1 MFNWEDLRHFLA
13 VARTGTLSGAA
24 RDLKVDHATVS
35 RRLVALEDDLQV
47 RLVERMPRA
56 CRLTAIGQTISE
68 LAQSIEEN
76 AFAIDRA
83 IRANQ
88 SPLSGKVTLSAPP
101 VLVASF
107 LAKYLAD
114 FRQRH
119 PGIQLSVSGQAQQ
132 VSLSRREADLAIR
145 LVRPKESTNVVR
157 RLGTMPFALYASGDY
172 ANLERPSAWEFIA
185 YDAQFD
191 DMPQQQWLRRIAGER
206 PIACEISDINGHHAA
221 ARAKAGVAGLP
232 CFLGDADPSLQ
243 RLTYDG
249 DPFARDIWL
258 VVHRDLKRA
267 SPIRAVMDFLIETVE
282 SDPAFRSKGR

>member
-119 PGIQLSVSGQAQQ
+119 PGVQLSVSGQAQQ

-157 RLGTMPFALYASGDY
+157 RLGTMPFALYASGEY
-172 ANLERPSAWEFIA
+172 INLERPSAWEFIA

-249 DPFARDIWL
+249 NPFARDIWL
-258 VVHRDLKRA
+258 VVHRDLKRSA
-267 SPIRAVMDFLIETVE
+267 PIRAVMDFLIETVE

>member
-13 VARTGTLSGAA
+13 VARAGTLSGAA

-56 CRLTAIGQTISE
+56 CRLTSIGQTISE
-68 LAQSIEEN
+68 LAQGIEEN
-76 AFAIDRA
+76 AFAIDRT

-101 VLVASF
+101 VLVANF

-119 PGIQLSVSGQAQQ
+119 PGVQLSVSGQAQQ
-132 VSLSRREADLAIR
+132 VSLSRHEADLAIR

-172 ANLERPSAWEFIA
+172 VNLERPSAWEFIA

-206 PIACEISDINGHHAA
+206 SIACEISDINGHHAA

-232 CFLGDADPSLQ
+232 CFLGDTDPSLQ

-258 VVHRDLKRA
+258 VVHRDLKRS